1 MKWRSAIAMLS
12 YSLFP
17 DVKVM
22 FPYVPIIYHYLMESP
37 LGNTKNNVNFNGQ
50 AFRSQGAE
58 HFKGSLSRYGIQ
70 CGPLA
75 LFSASNSVER
85 GGHDVDGFN
94 HETMKNPGVH
104 Q

>member
-1 MKWRSAIAMLS
+1 
-12 YSLFP
+12 
-17 DVKVM
+17 
-22 FPYVPIIYHYLMESP
+22 
-37 LGNTKNNVNFNGQ
+37 
-50 AFRSQGAE
+50 
-58 HFKGSLSRYGIQ
+58 
-70 CGPLA
+70 LA